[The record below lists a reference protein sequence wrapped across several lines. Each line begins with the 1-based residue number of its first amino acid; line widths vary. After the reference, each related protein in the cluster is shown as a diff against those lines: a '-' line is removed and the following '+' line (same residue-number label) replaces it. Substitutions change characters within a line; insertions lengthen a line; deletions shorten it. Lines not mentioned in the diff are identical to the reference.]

1 MPQIIQSSSEPYTNG
16 AVIDMP
22 NNTDPQ
28 PSCSEIARQI
38 ITDLDRTAFLSKA
51 DNWREQITEALQ
63 AKQKTIEEQTIEI
76 RHLRHDIDAYRGAL
90 GYSVPG
96 DHDGR
101 LWGKNEA
108 PVCGMCG
115 PKNNAIE
122 SLRAE
127 VERLREVKIISIKDS
142 SGGTYEHTAEVV
154 SLKSQ
159 LSRLKEI
166 LKGRDEALRFAEEYF
181 DQRADAQYFPNSPAP
196 VPNTEMAHLVL
207 IREALSKTWE
217 AKV

>member
-1 MPQIIQSSSEPYTNG
+1 
-16 AVIDMP
+16 MP

-51 DNWREQITEALQ
+51 DNWREQITEALE
-63 AKQKTIEEQTIEI
+63 AKQKE
-76 RHLRHDIDAYRGAL
+76 
-90 GYSVPG
+90 
-96 DHDGR
+96 
-101 LWGKNEA
+101 
-108 PVCGMCG
+108 
-115 PKNNAIE
+115 IE